1 MLASKLHARLNN
13 PSVQQALTRH
23 CRQMS
28 GVSAI
33 DSRVF
38 RNLFGTEQIRKV
50 FSDTAYLERCVDV
63 EVALAKAQ
71 ARAKIIPQDAADQI
85 ASKARASSL
94 DLSRLSDETEIVGY
108 PILPLVRQLAAM
120 CGDYAGKYLHW
131 GATTQ
136 DIMDTA
142 SMLQI
147 RLGLSIVESELDRVI
162 KATESLAERYKAT
175 PMAGRTHLQH
185 ALPVTFGYKC
195 AVWLSSLYRHSERL
209 RQIQP
214 RALMV
219 QYGGAAGTLAS
230 LGAGEEGIVVRKEL
244 AKEIGLADPPI
255 SWHVARDG
263 IAETLNLLALIGGTI
278 GKIALDL
285 MIMCSN
291 ELAEV
296 AEPFVPH
303 RGASSTMPQKRNPIS
318 SELMLAASK
327 VLRSNASLGLDAM
340 VADFERASGPWHL
353 EWIAVPESFTVA
365 VGALHQAAF
374 ALSGLVVDERQMLT
388 NLNSTAGLI
397 VGEAV
402 MMGLAPFIG
411 RQRAHDVVYQ
421 ACQEA
426 VQDKTSLLETLS
438 RDKSIVDA
446 LGMDELRKLCD
457 PVNYLGSST
466 RMVDDVL
473 ALRK

>member
-1 MLASKLHARLNN
+1 
-13 PSVQQALTRH
+13 
-23 CRQMS
+23 
-28 GVSAI
+28 
-33 DSRVF
+33 
-38 RNLFGTEQIRKV
+38 
-50 FSDTAYLERCVDV
+50 
-63 EVALAKAQ
+63 
-71 ARAKIIPQDAADQI
+71 
-85 ASKARASSL
+85 
-94 DLSRLSDETEIVGY
+94 
-108 PILPLVRQLAAM
+108 M
-120 CGDYAGKYLHW
+120 CGDYAGRYLHW

-142 SMLQI
+142 SVLQV
-147 RLGLSIVESELDRVI
+147 RSGLSIVEIELDRVI
-162 KATESLAERYKAT
+162 EATERLADKYKAT

-195 AVWLSSLYRHSERL
+195 AVWLSSLYRHRERL
-209 RQIQP
+209 KQLRP

-230 LGAGEEGIVVRKEL
+230 LGAGDAGLSVRKEL
-244 AKEIGLADPPI
+244 AKEIGLEDPPI

-263 IAETLNLLALIGGTI
+263 IAETLNLLALIGGSI

-291 ELAEV
+291 EFAEI

-340 VADFERASGPWHL
+340 ISDFERASGPWHL
-353 EWIAVPESFTVA
+353 EWVAVPESFTVA

-374 ALSGLVVDERQMLT
+374 ALSGLVVDEKQMLA

-402 MMGLAPFIG
+402 MMGVAPQLG
-411 RQRAHDVVYQ
+411 RQKAHDTVYQ

-426 VQDKTSLLETLS
+426 VQNKVSLLEALCY
-438 RDKSIVDA
+438 RKDIVDA
-446 LGMDELRKLCD
+446 LGMDELKKLCD

-466 RMVDDVL
+466 RMVDEVL